1 MTTIDRTVIEH
12 AARLARIALTEE
24 EIARF
29 TGQLSVVL
37 GAVDRLKEVDTSDV
51 SPTASV
57 LPLADVLRED
67 EVRPGLD
74 LEEAMANVPPGG
86 REGDLF
92 RTQSTLEER

>member
-1 MTTIDRTVIEH
+1 VSTLDRSVVEH
-12 AARLARIALTEE
+12 AAHLARIALTEE
-24 EIARF
+24 EIERF

-37 GAVDRLKEVDTSDV
+37 EAVDRLKEVDTSDV

-57 LPLADVLRED
+57 LPLDNVLRDD
-67 EVRPGLD
+67 EIRPGLE
-74 LEEAMANVPPGG
+74 LEQAFRNVPQGG